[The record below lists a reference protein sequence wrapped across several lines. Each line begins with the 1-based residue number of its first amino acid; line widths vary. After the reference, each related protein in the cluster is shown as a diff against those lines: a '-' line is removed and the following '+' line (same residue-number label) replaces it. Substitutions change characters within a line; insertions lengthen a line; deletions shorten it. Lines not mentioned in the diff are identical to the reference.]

1 MNGQIPIV
9 PKKRLAIVDALRGFS
24 LAGIV
29 IVHMVENYIGGPAPE
44 EAFAATTPGIADQI
58 VNVFI
63 FIFLRG
69 KFFALFSFLFGLSFF
84 LQMDSAGS
92 KGKSFSMRFA
102 WRLCLLLVIG
112 YLHHLFYRGDILTI
126 YAMLGLLLIPFY
138 RVKSGY
144 VIALA
149 ALLFMGIGRYLVFW
163 ANNGPDLL
171 VEDITNPNNPITL
184 AYFETLQNGNL
195 WDVFKSNATSGHLMK
210 LDFQIGVFGR
220 GYLTFGFF
228 LMGLWMG
235 RIGFF
240 RNYED
245 YRPKVWL
252 VFWVSLAVFLVAAVL
267 MGLLFFQLGPAVT
280 FDNWTAM
287 LALSAMDLSNLGMT
301 VLIVCGFV
309 LLYSHSRMS
318 KFLNSFTA
326 YGRMALTNYV
336 VQTLIGTFIFYGWGL
351 GYLVSIP
358 NTYVFLMALLVIG
371 LQMFLSQ
378 RWLQHFY
385 YGPLEW
391 IWRSLTFFKPYPI
404 KRR

>member
-1 MNGQIPIV
+1 
-9 PKKRLAIVDALRGFS
+9 
-24 LAGIV
+24 
-29 IVHMVENYIGGPAPE
+29 
-44 EAFAATTPGIADQI
+44 
-58 VNVFI
+58 
-63 FIFLRG
+63 
-69 KFFALFSFLFGLSFF
+69 
-84 LQMDSAGS
+84 
-92 KGKSFSMRFA
+92 
-102 WRLCLLLVIG
+102 
-112 YLHHLFYRGDILTI
+112 
-126 YAMLGLLLIPFY
+126 
-138 RVKSGY
+138 
-144 VIALA
+144 
-149 ALLFMGIGRYLVFW
+149 
-163 ANNGPDLL
+163 
-171 VEDITNPNNPITL
+171 
-184 AYFETLQNGNL
+184 
-195 WDVFKSNATSGHLMK
+195 MK

-267 MGLLFFQLGPAVT
+267 MGLLFFQLGPEVT

-301 VLIVCGFV
+301 VLIVCSFV